1 MKAAIIVFPGSN
13 CDRDIAV
20 SFRNVAKVEPKMVWH
35 KETHIPDCNIII
47 VPGGFSFGDYLRCGS
62 IAANSPVMREVIKKS
77 KEGFP
82 IIGICNG
89 FQILTETRLLPGT
102 LIRNNCLSFICKT
115 TKLSVVNNRTYF
127 SQKYFENQIID
138 IPIAHNEGN
147 YFANDEIIKELEDNN
162 QIAFKYCDEDGNFSN
177 DSNPNGSLKNIAGII
192 NKKGN
197 VLGMMPHP
205 ERASENI
212 LSPYSTNDGLGIF
225 RSMALSLEVMFQE

>member
-62 IAANSPVMREVIKKS
+62 IAANSPIMREVVKKS

-115 TKLSVVNNRTYF
+115 TKLSVLNNRTYF
-127 SQKYFENQIID
+127 SQKYFKNQIID

-177 DSNPNGSLKNIAGII
+177 EANPNGSLKNIAGII

-205 ERASENI
+205 ERATNS
-212 LSPYSTNDGLGIF
+212 LSRLNDGEKFFISIAETL
-225 RSMALSLEVMFQE
+225 L

>member
-62 IAANSPVMREVIKKS
+62 IAANSPIMREVVKKS

-115 TKLSVVNNRTYF
+115 TKLSVLNNRTYF
-127 SQKYFENQIID
+127 SQKYFKNQIID

-147 YFANDEIIKELEDNN
+147 YFANDEIIKELEGNN

-177 DSNPNGSLKNIAGII
+177 EANPNGSLKNIAGII

-205 ERASENI
+205 ERATNS
-212 LSPYSTNDGLGIF
+212 LSRLNDGEKFFISIAETL
-225 RSMALSLEVMFQE
+225 L

>member
-20 SFRNVAKVEPKMVWH
+20 SFRNVAKIEPKMVWH

-62 IAANSPVMREVIKKS
+62 IAANSPIMREVIKKS

-127 SQKYFENQIID
+127 SQKYFESQIID

-177 DSNPNGSLKNIAGII
+177 DANPNGSLKNIAGII

-205 ERASENI
+205 ERATNRLSRLSDGENFF
-212 LSPYSTNDGLGIF
+212 LSIAETL
-225 RSMALSLEVMFQE
+225 Q

>member
-20 SFRNVAKVEPKMVWH
+20 SFRNVAKIEPKMVWH

-62 IAANSPVMREVIKKS
+62 IAANSPIMREVIKKS

-127 SQKYFENQIID
+127 SQKYFESQIID

-177 DSNPNGSLKNIAGII
+177 DANPNGSLKNIAGII

-205 ERASENI
+205 ERATNM
-212 LSPYSTNDGLGIF
+212 LSRLNDGENF
-225 RSMALSLEVMFQE
+225 FLSIAETLQ

>member
-20 SFRNVAKVEPKMVWH
+20 SFRNVAKIEPKMVWH

-62 IAANSPVMREVIKKS
+62 IAANSPIMREVIKKS

-127 SQKYFENQIID
+127 SQKYFKNQIID

-177 DSNPNGSLKNIAGII
+177 EANPNGSLKNIAGII

-205 ERASENI
+205 ERATNR
-212 LSPYSTNDGLGIF
+212 LSRLNDGENFFFIN
-225 RSMALSLEVMFQE
+225 S